1 MRWKLNSDWTNLLNY
16 GSYKIVTK
24 YYSVIFGSN
33 FVDAKLGWI
42 VINCRFII
50 CKGSADQWRLFER
63 GIKRGI
69 SMSANP
75 LSAQP
80 HRAGLPHQSPNWH
93 PTTPSNPPLSHVLW
107 LCFPN
112 FLLRVLL
119 PLLFSSQGTDRLEA
133 IFLDQFLL
141 FVDFRATRHG
151 HNCESGPTPRIARC
165 QFVPT
170 KLMIY
175 YRPIKMY
182 LVRFRCLPSLRY
194 FEIS

>member
-16 GSYKIVTK
+16 GSYEIVTK

-93 PTTPSNPPLSHVLW
+93 PTTPLQPPSLMSSGCVFPISFCVFCCRYCSAAREPTDWRRYFWINFCYLW
-107 LCFPN
+107 ILGRHDMVIIVS
-112 FLLRVLL
+112 LV
-119 PLLFSSQGTDRLEA
+119 PLLGSHGVNLFRPNWWF
-133 IFLDQFLL
+133 IIDQSKCIWS
-141 FVDFRATRHG
+141 DFGVCPA
-151 HNCESGPTPRIARC
+151 
-165 QFVPT
+165 
-170 KLMIY
+170 
-175 YRPIKMY
+175 
-182 LVRFRCLPSLRY
+182 
-194 FEIS
+194 